1 MTQTDK
7 VYLDLLRDI
16 MENGVEKDTRAGR
29 VKSVFGRQLR
39 FDLKKGLPLLTTK
52 KVFTKGVIHEL
63 LWFLQRPYNNN
74 GSMNIEYLV
83 RNGVHIWDDD
93 AYRWFKDYVVKNFPI
108 EDEEEVQNGWFH
120 YKHKGTRFMVCTN
133 DDEKEKKAVFEHWI
147 ESDARKKDKEWLGKI
162 SKDEFIDLTLQ
173 KVEIW
178 CDELKYGYTRKY
190 RFGDLG
196 PVYGKQWRAFGNKR
210 TDQIEKIINT
220 LKTNPND
227 RRMLCIAFNP
237 DDIDKMALPPCHT
250 MFQFY
255 TRELTKYERWELYKE
270 KTNDI
275 KTYES
280 IINPWASIK
289 SKFELE
295 AKLEEND
302 IPKYGLSC
310 MWTQR
315 SVDVPLGLCW
325 NISSYGLLTYMIAKL
340 VNMVPDEL
348 IGSLGDCHIYLNQM
362 DGVQENLKRN
372 GYDELPKLVIEGI
385 QNCVED
391 FKYEDFNFIGYKCDP
406 PIKMPL
412 SVG

>member
-1 MTQTDK
+1 MTETDK
-7 VYLDLLRDI
+7 QYLNLLKDI
-16 MENGVEKDTRAGR
+16 INNGVEKDTRAGR
-29 VKSVFGRQLR
+29 VKSVFGRQLK

-52 KVFTKGVIHEL
+52 KVFTKGIIHEL
-63 LWFLQRPYNNN
+63 LWFLQKPYNSHN
-74 GSMNIEYLV
+74 SMNIEYLI

-93 AYRWFKDYVVKNFPI
+93 AYRWFKNKIVNEYKGKI
-108 EDEEEVQNGWFH
+108 E
-120 YKHKGTRFMVCTN
+120 KILICTN
-133 DDEKEKKAVFEHWI
+133 DDNFGKKPMYEYWINGETVKNDDAWLENITKE
-147 ESDARKKDKEWLGKI
+147 
-162 SKDEFIDLTLQ
+162 EFLDLTLQ
-173 KVEIW
+173 RVEIRGPF
-178 CDELKYGYTRKY
+178 ELTY

-196 PVYGKQWRAFGNKR
+196 QIYGKQWRAFGYSMV
-210 TDQIEKIINT
+210 DQINEIINT
-220 LKTNPND
+220 LKSNPND
-227 RRMLCIAFNP
+227 RRMLCVAFNP
-237 DDIDKMALPPCHT
+237 DVLALGNAALPPCHT

-275 KTYES
+275 KTYEL
-280 IINPWASIK
+280 ITNPWTPIK
-289 SKFELE
+289 SKLELE
-295 AKLEEND
+295 VKLEETS

-315 SVDVPLGLCW
+315 SVDAPLGLCW
-325 NISSYGLLTYMIAKL
+325 NIVSYSLLTHMIAKL

-362 DGVQENLKRN
+362 DGVQEHLKRN
-372 GYDELPKLVIEGI
+372 GYNELPKLVIEGI

>member
-1 MTQTDK
+1 MTETDK
-7 VYLDLLRDI
+7 QYLNLLKDI
-16 MENGVEKDTRAGR
+16 INNGVEKDTRAGR
-29 VKSVFGRQLR
+29 VKSVFGRQLK

-52 KVFTKGVIHEL
+52 KVFTKGIIHEL
-63 LWFLQRPYNNN
+63 LWFLQKPYNSHN
-74 GSMNIEYLV
+74 SMNIEYLI

-93 AYRWFKDYVVKNFPI
+93 AYRWFKNEVASKYKNKI
-108 EDEEEVQNGWFH
+108 E
-120 YKHKGTRFMVCTN
+120 KILVCTN
-133 DDEKEKKAVFEHWI
+133 DDNFGKKPVYEYWINGETVKNDDAWLENITKE
-147 ESDARKKDKEWLGKI
+147 
-162 SKDEFIDLTLQ
+162 EFLDLTLQ
-173 KVEIW
+173 RVEIRGPF
-178 CDELKYGYTRKY
+178 ELTY

-196 PVYGKQWRAFGNKR
+196 QIYGKQWRAFGYSMV
-210 TDQIEKIINT
+210 DQINEIINI
-220 LKTNPND
+220 LKNNPND
-227 RRMLCIAFNP
+227 RRMLCVAFNP
-237 DDIDKMALPPCHT
+237 DVLALGNAALPPCHT

-275 KTYES
+275 KTYEL
-280 IINPWASIK
+280 ITNPWTSIK

-295 AKLEEND
+295 AKLEENG

-362 DGVQENLKRN
+362 DGVQEHLKRN
-372 GYDELPKLVIEGI
+372 GYDELPKLVIKGI

-391 FKYEDFNFIGYKCDP
+391 FKYEDFNFIGYKSDP

>member
-1 MTQTDK
+1 MTETDK
-7 VYLDLLRDI
+7 QYLSLLQDI
-16 MENGVEKDTRAGR
+16 LNNGVEKDTRAGR

-63 LWFLQRPYNNN
+63 LWFLQKPYNSHN
-74 GSMNIEYLV
+74 SMNIEYLI

-93 AYRWFKDYVVKNFPI
+93 AYRWFKNEVASKYKNKI
-108 EDEEEVQNGWFH
+108 E
-120 YKHKGTRFMVCTN
+120 KILVCTN
-133 DDEKEKKAVFEHWI
+133 DDNFGKKPVYEYWI
-147 ESDARKKDKEWLGKI
+147 NGETVKNDDAWLENI
-162 SKDEFIDLTLQ
+162 TKDEFLDLTLQ
-173 KVEIW
+173 RVEIR
-178 CDELKYGYTRKY
+178 DSLGGAY

-196 PVYGKQWRAFGNKR
+196 EIYGKQWRAFGYNKV
-210 TDQIEKIINT
+210 DQINEIINA
-220 LKTNPND
+220 LKSNPND
-227 RRMLCIAFNP
+227 RRMLCVAFNP
-237 DDIDKMALPPCHT
+237 DVLALGNAALPPCHT

-275 KTYES
+275 KTYEL
-280 IINPWASIK
+280 ITNPWTPIK

-295 AKLEEND
+295 VKLEETS

-315 SVDVPLGLCW
+315 AVDVPLGLCW

-362 DGVQENLKRN
+362 DGVQEHLKRN

>member
-7 VYLDLLRDI
+7 IYLDLLRDI

-39 FDLKKGLPLLTTK
+39 FDLKDGLPLLTTK

-63 LWFLQRPYNNN
+63 LWFLQRPYNSH
-74 GSMNIEYLV
+74 GSMNIEYLI

-93 AYRWFKDYVVKNFPI
+93 AYRWFKNEIVNDF
-108 EDEEEVQNGWFH
+108 
-120 YKHKGTRFMVCTN
+120 KGKVEKILVCTN
-133 DDEKEKKAVFEHWI
+133 DDNFGKKPAYEYWINTETVKNDDAWLENITKE
-147 ESDARKKDKEWLGKI
+147 
-162 SKDEFIDLTLQ
+162 EFLDLTLQ
-173 KVEIW
+173 RVEIRGPF
-178 CDELKYGYTRKY
+178 ELTY

-196 PVYGKQWRAFGNKR
+196 QIYGKQWRAFGYSMV
-210 TDQIEKIINT
+210 DQINEIINK
-220 LKTNPND
+220 LKSNPND
-227 RRMLCIAFNP
+227 RRMLCVAFNP
-237 DDIDKMALPPCHT
+237 DVLALGNAALPPCHT

-275 KTYES
+275 KTYEL
-280 IINPWASIK
+280 ITNPWTPIK
-289 SKFELE
+289 SKLELKV
-295 AKLEEND
+295 KLEEND

-310 MWTQR
+310 MWSQR
-315 SVDVPLGLCW
+315 SVDAPLGLCW
-325 NISSYGLLTYMIAKL
+325 NIVSYSLLTHMIAKL

-362 DGVQENLKRN
+362 DGVQEHLKRN

-391 FKYEDFNFIGYKCDP
+391 FKYEDFEIVDYHPDP
-406 PIKMPL
+406 IIKFPL
-412 SVG
+412 NVG